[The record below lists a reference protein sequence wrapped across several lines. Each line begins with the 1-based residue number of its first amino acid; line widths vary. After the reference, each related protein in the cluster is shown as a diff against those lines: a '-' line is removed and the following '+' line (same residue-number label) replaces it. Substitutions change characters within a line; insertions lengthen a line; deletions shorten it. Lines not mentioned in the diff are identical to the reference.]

1 MDYSKLTPEQLLELL
16 KTQSPE
22 LYNALTTPVYD
33 PYNRLGLY
41 DNAKFPFYDPDPMSD
56 LGFGEDLVNTI
67 GRGYDPNLMVED
79 AHKYYP
85 DSVLHH
91 LRVTSD
97 DLQLPREFPSDVYDI
112 WSSVGS
118 NILNN
123 DTGEITSFPGYYN
136 PDGTE
141 PPAVASAELFNSLSD
156 EDLLNL
162 LPKDD
167 SPLFDFNIYDLV
179 DDYEGN
185 AESVDRHL
193 KRNKNFRWD

>member
-22 LYNALTTPVYD
+22 MYNALTTPVHD
-33 PYNRLGLY
+33 PYDELHAIYGNK
-41 DNAKFPFYDPDPMSD
+41 KFHFFDPDPMSD

-67 GRGYDPNLMVED
+67 GRGYDPNLIVED
-79 AHKYYP
+79 AHKEYP
-85 DSVLHH
+85 DSILYN

-97 DLQLPREFPSDVYDI
+97 DLQIPREFPSDNFWEDTPD
-112 WSSVGS
+112 G
-118 NILNN
+118 ILNTL
-123 DTGEITSFPGYYN
+123 TGKITSFPEYYN

-141 PPAVASAELFNSLSD
+141 PPAVASAELFNALTD

-185 AESVDRHL
+185 AEAVDRHL